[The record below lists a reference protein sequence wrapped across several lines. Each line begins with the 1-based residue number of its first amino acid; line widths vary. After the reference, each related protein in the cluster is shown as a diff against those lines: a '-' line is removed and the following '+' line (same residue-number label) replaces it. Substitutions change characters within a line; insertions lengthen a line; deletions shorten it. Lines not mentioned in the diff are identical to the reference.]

1 MFFRRTIDRLPEQPK
16 KIVLIRFGSESEV
29 LRGLPLLVALRL
41 RYPFAEITWLAD
53 ERGVAV
59 LKGHRALNRIL
70 VVPKNWNRSWEGIR
84 YLRSRLSRIQPEM
97 TLDLHGSFQSI
108 LAAWISGAKYRIG
121 FAKSG
126 HTHHGNFLN
135 NIRVTPNE
143 EHEIDRLLQLLEP
156 LGVHGCS
163 VAFDLS
169 ENETDKT
176 RVAEKLGWIGLNHHF
191 AILGPGTD
199 SSSPAHRLERYAGL
213 AKYLFE
219 QWNLPSL
226 VLWSGANEK
235 SIAEA
240 VVESAR
246 EAAILCPPVSS
257 SELASMIRRA
267 TIVVGPECPALEI
280 SAAVG
285 TRCIGL
291 FGATSP
297 SRFGPYDR
305 QNRSIQAI
313 QQHGSKTQNPM
324 DAIETDAV
332 CDVCDTILAEILD
345 PVRESTLEFR
355 KPTVVVTPKS
365 LPKAA

>member
-41 RYPFAEITWLAD
+41 RYPFAEITWLVD
-53 ERGVAV
+53 DRGVAV

-70 VVPKNWNRSWEGIR
+70 VAPRNWNRSWEGVR
-84 YLRSRLSRIQPEM
+84 HLRSRLARVQPEIS
-97 TLDLHGSFQSI
+97 LDLHGSFQSI
-108 LAAWISGAKYRIG
+108 LAAWISGARYRIG
-121 FAKSG
+121 FAKSE
-126 HTHHGNFLN
+126 HSHQSNFLN
-135 NIRVTPNE
+135 NIRVTPDE
-143 EHEIDRLLQLLEP
+143 EHEIDRILQLLEP

-163 VAFDLS
+163 VAFDLCES
-169 ENETDKT
+169 ETD
-176 RVAEKLGWIGLNHHF
+176 RARAVEKLAWVGLNHHF
-191 AILGPGTD
+191 AILGPGADT
-199 SSSPAHRLERYAGL
+199 STPARRLERYSGL

-226 VLWSGANEK
+226 VLWNGSTEK
-235 SIAEA
+235 SVAES
-240 VVESAR
+240 VVESAS
-246 EAAILCPPVSS
+246 EAAILCPSVCS
-257 SELASMIRRA
+257 SELGAMIQRA
-267 TIVVGPECPALEI
+267 TIVVGPECSALEI

-297 SRFGPYDR
+297 SRFGPYGR

-313 QQHGSKTQNPM
+313 HLGSKSHNPM
-324 DAIETDAV
+324 DAIETDVV
-332 CDVCDTILAEILD
+332 CDVCDAILAEILD
-345 PVRESTLEFR
+345 PIHESTLEFR
-355 KPTVVVTPKS
+355 KPTVVITPKS